1 MQFKG
6 RHIYVTGIIF
16 LKEAHR
22 AWVSQQSQEQSAKY
36 SAARA
41 LEGGRTMA
49 VQLARLQS
57 QIKNL
62 PAWGF
67 PENSG
72 FAMMPCSLYQHACQ
86 LATDFVGLVVESMS
100 AALWDSCFW
109 SVNAPNCF
117 AALIHWFDDD
127 FENPGPSPEQ
137 KAGPSPEEQAGPS
150 PEKAADVKQKHQLM
164 KLLSDLRERWNCI
177 FIVEKLLFK
186 KIPTDSAD
194 VQEQFQESANEHP
207 ELAKWYYFLDGVTDQ
222 LTREIVAILSS
233 WSWGIQALRDHG
245 LQARLRHTF
254 AAPSS
259 TKTWNEDVFRDLRA
273 SYVNVPDSRVSC
285 WSRQKQSMVSLQ
297 NRDRKLIMPVL
308 NSGHASRRSQQAFQN
323 FQHKKLV
330 TNSIFSPATNPAKA
344 KRCQEQGR
352 KFDCGYATKTGLN
365 PLIDLKPLVS
375 PGQGQ
380 AQQKKS
386 EAGPSPADTGS
397 LFLLPASKLAN
408 YMAASAW
415 SFLDIKRSLF
425 AQHRFGDL
433 ETALAKR
440 WIGNFL
446 CCGGVFN
453 IRGRYSLSLG
463 FFGYA
468 AQMCQLNHLEV
479 GEDMYFSL
487 KARRRGRRLVTCMF
501 CKQPNQTA

>member
-22 AWVSQQSQEQSAKY
+22 AWLSQQSQEQSAKY

-49 VQLARLQS
+49 VQLACLQS

-137 KAGPSPEEQAGPS
+137 KAGPSPEEQSGPS

-207 ELAKWYYFLDGVTDQ
+207 ELAKWYYF
-222 LTREIVAILSS
+222 
-233 WSWGIQALRDHG
+233 
-245 LQARLRHTF
+245 
-254 AAPSS
+254 
-259 TKTWNEDVFRDLRA
+259 
-273 SYVNVPDSRVSC
+273 
-285 WSRQKQSMVSLQ
+285 
-297 NRDRKLIMPVL
+297 
-308 NSGHASRRSQQAFQN
+308 
-323 FQHKKLV
+323 
-330 TNSIFSPATNPAKA
+330 
-344 KRCQEQGR
+344 
-352 KFDCGYATKTGLN
+352 
-365 PLIDLKPLVS
+365 
-375 PGQGQ
+375 
-380 AQQKKS
+380 
-386 EAGPSPADTGS
+386 
-397 LFLLPASKLAN
+397 
-408 YMAASAW
+408 
-415 SFLDIKRSLF
+415 
-425 AQHRFGDL
+425 
-433 ETALAKR
+433 
-440 WIGNFL
+440 
-446 CCGGVFN
+446 
-453 IRGRYSLSLG
+453 
-463 FFGYA
+463 
-468 AQMCQLNHLEV
+468 
-479 GEDMYFSL
+479 
-487 KARRRGRRLVTCMF
+487 
-501 CKQPNQTA
+501 

>member
-1 MQFKG
+1 MCHW
-6 RHIYVTGIIF
+6 RHWTVIELNIFNNFMNLLNSGHWTRTLDPVIGSSLGAIQGSPHICHWHHFLERSASSMGVTTKPRTICKIF
-16 LKEAHR
+16 GCTSLRRWTHNG
-22 AWVSQQSQEQSAKY
+22 
-36 SAARA
+36 SAASLFAEPNQKPTCMGFSWEFWICHDAMLA
-41 LEGGRTMA
+41 LSTC
-49 VQLARLQS
+49 
-57 QIKNL
+57 L
-62 PAWGF
+62 PIGNWFCG
-67 PENSG
+67 S
-72 FAMMPCSLYQHACQ
+72 C
-86 LATDFVGLVVESMS
+86 GLVVESMS

-137 KAGPSPEEQAGPS
+137 KAGPSPEEQSGPS

-207 ELAKWYYFLDGVTDQ
+207 ALAKWYYFLDGVTDQ

-233 WSWGIQALRDHG
+233 WSWGIQALRDHV

-380 AQQKKS
+380 AQQKK
-386 EAGPSPADTGS
+386 
-397 LFLLPASKLAN
+397 
-408 YMAASAW
+408 
-415 SFLDIKRSLF
+415 
-425 AQHRFGDL
+425 
-433 ETALAKR
+433 
-440 WIGNFL
+440 
-446 CCGGVFN
+446 V
-453 IRGRYSLSLG
+453 RGRATPCWHWVFVSVAG
-463 FFGYA
+463 
-468 AQMCQLNHLEV
+468 
-479 GEDMYFSL
+479 
-487 KARRRGRRLVTCMF
+487 
-501 CKQPNQTA
+501 KQIGQKKFVCSA

>member
-1 MQFKG
+1 
-6 RHIYVTGIIF
+6 
-16 LKEAHR
+16 
-22 AWVSQQSQEQSAKY
+22 
-36 SAARA
+36 
-41 LEGGRTMA
+41 
-49 VQLARLQS
+49 
-57 QIKNL
+57 
-62 PAWGF
+62 
-67 PENSG
+67 
-72 FAMMPCSLYQHACQ
+72 
-86 LATDFVGLVVESMS
+86 
-100 AALWDSCFW
+100 
-109 SVNAPNCF
+109 
-117 AALIHWFDDD
+117 
-127 FENPGPSPEQ
+127 
-137 KAGPSPEEQAGPS
+137 
-150 PEKAADVKQKHQLM
+150 M

-233 WSWGIQALRDHG
+233 WSWGVQALRDHV

-273 SYVNVPDSRVSC
+273 TYLNCPDSRVSC

-380 AQQKKS
+380 AQLKKS

-487 KARRRGRRLVTCMF
+487 KARRRAVTVRSKLGAFHVCSVNSQIKLLETDLDVILTHQFQAGRGAHTGISFGLHVMTSWKNLFAWATSPTLLCCLVFKDCLHAMTLSSF
-501 CKQPNQTA
+501 